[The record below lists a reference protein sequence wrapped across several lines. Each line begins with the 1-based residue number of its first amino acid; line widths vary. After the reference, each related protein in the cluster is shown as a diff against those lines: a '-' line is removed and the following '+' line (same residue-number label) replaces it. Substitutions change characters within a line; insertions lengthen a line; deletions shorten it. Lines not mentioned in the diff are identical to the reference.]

1 MNFLISFWGKIKAIG
16 TQKIG
21 GRLTPPSRT
30 GLMKWSVR
38 PISSIASLEFIWRI
52 SAESAFHFCESAGTA
67 NFSWWKN
74 SASSTTPAWRHL
86 SVIHLFGPTR
96 STTRCRTDASA
107 PDNGVPAAVFPVFGK
122 WSSTNWKS
130 RFAFFYVFTRIGTD
144 PFWRWHKFV
153 RFSFFFLFT
162 FWNDY

>member
-1 MNFLISFWGKIKAIG
+1 MNFLISFWGEIKAIG

-130 RFAFFYVFTRIGTD
+130 RFAFFTFLRALAQIPFGVDTNLSVF
-144 PFWRWHKFV
+144 P
-153 RFSFFFLFT
+153 FSFCLHF
-162 FWNDY
+162 